1 MGFFYYLKC
10 SFFLIQNLFKYPYLS
25 ILLREREKEP
35 LLWAFSVNEN
45 RFGVNKIKK
54 QLKSLLPTLKQR
66 KRYLAFEIISKQ
78 PITDYK
84 SVSTEILAKTQE
96 FLGIL
101 GMARAGIQIIKY
113 KNHRGL
119 IKVNHKHVDELKA
132 SLTFI
137 EKIKN
142 QKVIV
147 RSIGVSGIIKK
158 AEKKYLK

>member
-1 MGFFYYLKC
+1 M
-10 SFFLIQNLFKYPYLS
+10 
-25 ILLREREKEP
+25 
-35 LLWAFSVNEN
+35 
-45 RFGVNKIKK
+45 
-54 QLKSLLPTLKQR
+54 PTLKQR
-66 KRYLAFEIISKQ
+66 QRYLAFEIISKQ
-78 PITDYK
+78 PIIDYK

-113 KNHRGL
+113 KNQRGL

-132 SLTFI
+132 ALTFI

-147 RSIGVSGIIKK
+147 KSIGVSGIIKK
-158 AEKKYLK
+158 AEKKYLS